1 MSNNDLVMTTEL
13 RKEALQHKEVG
24 RFLLAN
30 SQRIRVNENTT
41 FLIKNKDARYSK

>member
-1 MSNNDLVMTTEL
+1 MEELVMTTEL
-13 RKEALQHKEVG
+13 REEALRYNEIG

-30 SQRIRVNENTT
+30 SQRIKVNDNTI

>member
-1 MSNNDLVMTTEL
+1 MDELVMTTEL

-30 SQRIRVNENTT
+30 SKKIKVNDSTT
-41 FLIKNKDARYSK
+41 FLIKNKGAKYNK

>member
-1 MSNNDLVMTTEL
+1 MNNNELVMTTEL

-41 FLIKNKDARYSK
+41 FLIKNKGVRYSK

>member
-1 MSNNDLVMTTEL
+1 MDELVMTTEL
-13 RKEALQHKEVG
+13 REEALQHKGVG

-30 SQRIRVNENTT
+30 SQRIKVNDNTT

>member
-1 MSNNDLVMTTEL
+1 MDELVMTTGL

-30 SQRIRVNENTT
+30 SQRIKVNENTT
-41 FLIKNKDARYSK
+41 FLIKNKGAKYNK